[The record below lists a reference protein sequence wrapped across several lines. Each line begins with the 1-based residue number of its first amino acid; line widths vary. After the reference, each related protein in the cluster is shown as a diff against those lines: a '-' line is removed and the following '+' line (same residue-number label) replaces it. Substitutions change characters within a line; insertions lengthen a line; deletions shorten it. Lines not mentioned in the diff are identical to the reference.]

1 MEDQRIQINRDTLE
15 ETVSNVTPELPY
27 MANLCRM
34 NELPDETFPWH
45 WHGEVEF
52 FYMRS
57 GAIEYRV
64 PGGAQVF
71 CEGEAGFV
79 NANVLHMT
87 RAVGEAPSVQEEHLF
102 LPSFIFGQPG
112 SAIEARYVRPVLRSG
127 GIELFRFDA
136 AHPARDEVV
145 RLMRE
150 AYDLRARAEEG
161 YELAVRERMSRVWL
175 KLFQATRALQGT
187 AADAADGARIKGMLS
202 FIAAH
207 YGERIGAADIARAGM
222 IGERECFRVFRRRL
236 HMTPL
241 ECLTAQRL
249 SRACELLRDTDLTV
263 LEISLTCGFCGA
275 SYFGKVF
282 REHFG
287 MSPKAYRAGR

>member
-161 YELAVRERMSRVWL
+161 YELAVRERIV
-175 KLFQATRALQGT
+175 
-187 AADAADGARIKGMLS
+187 ARLVK
-202 FIAAH
+202 A
-207 YGERIGAADIARAGM
+207 
-222 IGERECFRVFRRRL
+222 VFRRRARCRERRR
-236 HMTPL
+236 MPP
-241 ECLTAQRL
+241 TARA
-249 SRACELLRDTDLTV
+249 SRACCPSSRRTM
-263 LEISLTCGFCGA
+263 A
-275 SYFGKVF
+275 SASAPPT
-282 REHFG
+282 
-287 MSPKAYRAGR
+287 SPAPA